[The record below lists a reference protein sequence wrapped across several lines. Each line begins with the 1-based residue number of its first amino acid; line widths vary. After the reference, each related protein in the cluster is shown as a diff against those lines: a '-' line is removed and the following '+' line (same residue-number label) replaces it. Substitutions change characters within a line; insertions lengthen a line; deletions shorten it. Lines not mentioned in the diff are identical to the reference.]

1 MHAPLAPQLSPRTLS
16 APLQEHL
23 AKALVKRK
31 SLLRTDG
38 PSTPRMDA
46 QSCANCTVCRKRPGK
61 ACRKAGA
68 WSNVLRAT
76 EAMQHVQG
84 CSSQLSSR
92 RSALNL
98 TTADRTF
105 KRGYTLVA
113 HTGAE
118 AISLSCINIY
128 SNVSEGDSANW
139 DSTVIN
145 LLYCTPSNAL
155 IMTLGR
161 AFMDSM
167 VFLSAFLLSQHPT
180 PASRKL
186 ATNSVLAVVELYLR
200 LACEVKTALRP
211 ERE

>member
-1 MHAPLAPQLSPRTLS
+1 
-16 APLQEHL
+16 
-23 AKALVKRK
+23 
-31 SLLRTDG
+31 
-38 PSTPRMDA
+38 
-46 QSCANCTVCRKRPGK
+46 
-61 ACRKAGA
+61 
-68 WSNVLRAT
+68 
-76 EAMQHVQG
+76 MQQVRG

-155 IMTLGR
+155 VMTLRR
-161 AFMDSM
+161 ASMDSM

-200 LACEVKTALRP
+200 LACEVKKALRL